1 VARLRSIRRSA
12 GRGQMVSVSGADPLN
27 LIGIL
32 TPGDR
37 LTSLTKN
44 RVLYEDGVPIA
55 VHEGGAAK
63 FLVELEPNEK
73 WRAEQALLRRRVA
86 PRLRAYLGKGS

>member
-1 VARLRSIRRSA
+1 MARLRSIRRTS
-12 GRGQMVSVSGADPLN
+12 GRGQLVSVSAADPLN

-37 LTSLTKN
+37 VTSLTKN
-44 RVLYEDGVPIA
+44 RVLFDDGVPIA
-55 VHEGGAAK
+55 VHEAGSAK
-63 FLVELEPNEK
+63 FLVDMEPNEK
-73 WRAEQALLRRRVA
+73 WRAEQALLRRKVV